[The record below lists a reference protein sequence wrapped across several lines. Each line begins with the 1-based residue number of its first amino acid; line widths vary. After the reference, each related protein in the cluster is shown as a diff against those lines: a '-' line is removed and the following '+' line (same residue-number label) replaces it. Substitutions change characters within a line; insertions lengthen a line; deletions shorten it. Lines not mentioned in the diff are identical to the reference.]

1 MTNTQ
6 SILIISDDPYAL
18 EALARPLRRE
28 GFEVF
33 TAEDATAGMLAL
45 VIHKPH
51 LVLLDTNKPDSNI
64 GPLIS
69 QIRDDSL
76 VPIIVT
82 SAGGSIWE
90 CQEAILLG
98 ADDYV
103 SKPLSMA
110 ELAARVRAKLRR
122 YDRCAV

>member
-1 MTNTQ
+1 MANTQ

-18 EALARPLRRE
+18 EALARPLSRE
-28 GFEVF
+28 GVEVF
-33 TAEDATAGMLAL
+33 TAGDTTAGTLAL
-45 VIHKPH
+45 MIHKPH
-51 LVLLDTNKPDSNI
+51 LVLLDTNKPDTDV
-64 GPLIS
+64 GLLVRR
-69 QIRDDSL
+69 IREDSDI
-76 VPIIVT
+76 PIIVT

-90 CQEAILLG
+90 SLKAIHVG

-122 YDRCAV
+122 YDHCAV